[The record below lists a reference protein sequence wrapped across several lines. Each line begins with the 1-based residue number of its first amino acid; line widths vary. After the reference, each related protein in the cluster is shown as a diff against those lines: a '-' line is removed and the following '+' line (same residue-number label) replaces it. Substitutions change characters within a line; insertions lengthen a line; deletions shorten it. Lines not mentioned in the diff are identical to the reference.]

1 VPPRS
6 QKSNG
11 DALYGFV
18 PTGSGSCPMVK
29 IQGTFSQVVRLLR
42 RASRPNELNR
52 FTVSGYADRPQVDQS
67 LNCWLRPSPDKASR
81 ARCDRKSKFPLPY
94 DSTRIHFDMAH
105 VLLECSKP
113 TAKLGSHER
122 TAILKRLDTISIA
135 LGHPRW
141 TDSQKVALRRERK
154 ALVRTLAYADG

>member
-1 VPPRS
+1 
-6 QKSNG
+6 
-11 DALYGFV
+11 
-18 PTGSGSCPMVK
+18 
-29 IQGTFSQVVRLLR
+29 
-42 RASRPNELNR
+42 
-52 FTVSGYADRPQVDQS
+52 
-67 LNCWLRPSPDKASR
+67 
-81 ARCDRKSKFPLPY
+81 
-94 DSTRIHFDMAH
+94 MAH

-141 TDSQKVALRRERK
+141 TDSQKAALRRERK